1 MYRMPEHRTQVLKGV
16 LDVCLLALISEE
28 PSYGYE
34 MVEKL
39 ADRGLPLVAD
49 GSIYPSL
56 SRLQNQGL
64 AEGYFEEHP
73 GGGGPPRKYYRITAE
88 GAERLAEW
96 TTEWREL
103 SHGVSRVLEGGRADG

>member
-1 MYRMPEHRTQVLKGV
+1 MPEHRTQVLKGV
-16 LDVCLLALISEE
+16 LDVCLLALIAEE

-39 ADRGLPLVAD
+39 ADRGLLLVAD

-56 SRLQNQGL
+56 SRLQKQGL
-64 AEGYFEEHP
+64 VEGYFEEHA
-73 GGGGPPRKYYRITAE
+73 GGGPPRKYYRITGP

-96 TTEWREL
+96 TQEWREL
-103 SHGVSRVLEGGRADG
+103 SVGVDRVLDGGGTGRG

>member
-39 ADRGLPLVAD
+39 SDRGLPLVAD

-64 AEGYFEEHP
+64 AEGYFEVHA
-73 GGGGPPRKYYRITAE
+73 GGGPPRKYYRITDE
-88 GAERLAEW
+88 GAKRLADW
-96 TTEWREL
+96 TEEWREL
-103 SHGVSRVLEGGRADG
+103 SSGVDRVLEGGRGDG